1 MAGGVVPALPFYH
14 PPRPDTLGVRVAL

>member
-1 MAGGVVPALPFYH
+1 MAGEVVPALPFYH